1 MIDRR
6 LHAFKGAP
14 GGMNVEIGII
24 GGSGLY
30 DMAELTDREEK
41 RVTTPFG
48 DPSGPYLLG
57 TLRGRRVAFLAR
69 HGAGHRIMPSEL
81 NFRANIY
88 GFKALGVERI
98 LSASAVGSLKEE
110 YKPLD
115 ILVPDQFFD
124 RTKGRISTFFGNG
137 LVAHI
142 AFAHPVCAHLSAV
155 AADAA
160 EAVGATV
167 HRGGTY
173 VNMEGP
179 QFSTL
184 AESKLYRSWGMDVI
198 GMTNL
203 QEAKLAR
210 EAEICYATLALVT
223 DYDCWHPDHD
233 SVTVDLIVANLMQ
246 NAATAQKTIAEAVSR
261 LKMPRDCGCKDALA
275 TAIITRPEQIPDK
288 VKKDLQIIVGKYIQ

>member
-1 MIDRR
+1 MTN
-6 LHAFKGAP
+6 P
-14 GGMNVEIGII
+14 TIGII

-30 DMAELTDREEK
+30 DMAELTDREK
-41 RVTTPFG
+41 RIISTPF
-48 DPSGPYLLG
+48 DEPSGPYVVA
-57 TLRGRRVAFLAR
+57 TLRGKRVAFLAR
-69 HGAGHRIMPSEL
+69 HGAGHRISPSEL

-88 GFKALGVERI
+88 GFKLLGVERI

-110 YKPLD
+110 YRPLD

-124 RTKGRISTFFGNG
+124 RTKGRISTFFGRG
-137 LVAHI
+137 IVAHVG
-142 AFAHPVCAHLSAV
+142 FAHPVCSDVAAV
-155 AADAA
+155 AADCAA
-160 EAVGATV
+160 AVGARV

-184 AESKLYRSWGMDVI
+184 AESRLYRQWGMDVI

-233 SVTVDLIVANLMQ
+233 SVTVELIIANLTQ
-246 NAATAQKTIAEAVSR
+246 NALTAQRTIAAAVEQLSG
-261 LKMPRDCGCKDALA
+261 PRTCACKDALA
-275 TAIITRPEQIPDK
+275 TAIITRPDQVPDS
-288 VKKDLQIIVGKYIQ
+288 VKKELAPIIGKYIK

>member
-1 MIDRR
+1 M
-6 LHAFKGAP
+6 A
-14 GGMNVEIGII
+14 VEIGIDIGVI

-30 DMAELTDREEK
+30 DMAELTDREER
-41 RVTTPFG
+41 RVETPFG
-48 DPSGPYLLG
+48 DPSGPYLVG
-57 TLRGRRVAFLAR
+57 KLRGKRVAFLAR
-69 HGAGHRIMPSEL
+69 HGAGHTIMPSEL

-88 GFKALGVERI
+88 GFKVLGVERI
-98 LSASAVGSLKEE
+98 LSASAVGSLKLE

-115 ILVPDQFFD
+115 IVIPDQFFD
-124 RTKGRISTFFGNG
+124 RTKGRISTFFGRG
-137 LVAHI
+137 LVAHVG
-142 AFAHPVCAHLSAV
+142 FAHPFCGVLSAIAGDSV
-155 AADAA
+155 QS
-160 EAVGATV
+160 VGARV

-210 EAEICYATLALVT
+210 EAEICYTTLALVT

-233 SVTVDLIVANLMQ
+233 SVTVDLIVSNLLQ
-246 NAATAQKTIAEAVSR
+246 NAKTAQQAIAEAVGRISR
-261 LKMPRDCGCKDALA
+261 PRTCACKDALA
-275 TAIITRPEQIPDK
+275 AAIITRPEHVPEK
-288 VKKDLQIIVGKYIQ
+288 TKRELAPIIAKYFK

>member
-1 MIDRR
+1 
-6 LHAFKGAP
+6 
-14 GGMNVEIGII
+14 MNPSIGII

-30 DMAELTDREEK
+30 DMAELTDREE
-41 RVTTPFG
+41 RTISTPFG
-48 DPSGPYLLG
+48 DPSGPYVLA
-57 TLRGRRVAFLAR
+57 TLRGKRVAFLAR

-81 NFRANIY
+81 NFRANVY
-88 GFKALGVERI
+88 GFKVLGVERI
-98 LSASAVGSLKEE
+98 ISASAVGSLKQE

-115 ILVPDQFFD
+115 IVVPDQFFD
-124 RTKGRISTFFGNG
+124 RTKGRISTFFGRG
-137 LVAHI
+137 IVAHV
-142 AFAHPVCAHLSAV
+142 AFAHPICADLAKV

-160 EAVGATV
+160 QAVGATV

-210 EAEICYATLALVT
+210 EAELCYATLALVT

-233 SVTVDLIVANLMQ
+233 SVTVDLIIANLMQ
-246 NAATAQKTIAEAVSR
+246 NAVTAQKTIAEAVEHLNALR
-261 LKMPRDCGCKDALA
+261 TCTCKEALA
-275 TAIITRPEQIPDK
+275 SAIITRPDQVPAAI
-288 VKKDLQIIVGKYIQ
+288 KKELAPIIGKYIQ